1 MKDIVEVIN
10 SLEDVIH
17 GKNIKESDII
27 KAESALGVKFSDD
40 YRRYIKAFGCMAI
53 GSREFTGI
61 SKLANYDVVSITTSQ
76 RKYITDTPSDWYVIE
91 QLNIDGIVI
100 WQSASGEVFQT
111 SPNTEPKKICD
122 SFADYIWEVRR
133 WN

>member
-27 KAESALGVKFSDD
+27 KAESALGVQFSDD

-61 SKLANYDVVSITTSQ
+61 SKLANYYVVSITTSQ

-122 SFADYIWEVRR
+122 SFADYICM
-133 WN
+133 